1 MARFI
6 AFDYGTQRIGIALT
20 DSGAMIASPECTCS
34 PAELPEILNRL
45 VKAEACAG
53 FVVGQPGLISGEQAD
68 SSAAIEAFAKTLQK
82 RHPEVPVFFVDEDY
96 SSREASAAMVM
107 RECANQNAAKK
118 ATLTASLQP
127 LFCSVF
133 WTAGPD

>member
-45 VKAEACAG
+45 VKTEACAG

-68 SSAAIEAFAKTLQK
+68 SSAAIEAFAKTLRK
-82 RHPEVPVFFVDEDY
+82 RRPEVPVFFVDEDY

-107 RECANQNAAKK
+107 GGMRKSKRREKGNLDRVAA
-118 ATLTASLQP
+118 AIILQRFLDSRP
-127 LFCSVF
+127 
-133 WTAGPD
+133 